1 MPKKYKPRFYQDFA
15 KDKIIETSA
24 IALMLDMGMG

>member
-1 MPKKYKPRFYQDFA
+1 MPKIYEPRCYQEYA
-15 KDKIIETSA
+15 KNRIIEMPA